1 MSAGA
6 GADDRPMRTGATRA
20 RQIELEA
27 ARRRVIERLKTS
39 NPPPVSA
46 TKRVVIVGVAVV
58 LFAATFIARLA
69 IPDPGA
75 LLANFYIIPIA
86 ILAIEFG
93 IRAGLIAAAL
103 AFALVPAW
111 SVIDD
116 VHVNALGYIS
126 RGAAF
131 VVTGTVVGRFSER
144 LRRDVAE
151 RQDAERDLALY
162 ADQLEGS
169 NRGLA
174 RSVERLEAFAEI
186 ARAVG
191 GETELDRVL
200 SLILAHGRE
209 IVAAGTLVMYL
220 PEGGELAA
228 AGGSAMGYG
237 SHERLPLDGSL
248 AGEVLQSGQPR
259 RVGPAAEPGRLA
271 ELAPGASA
279 AILVPLVFRGETL
292 GVLAGINAA
301 GERAFEEE
309 DEQLLMSV
317 AASAA
322 TAVATARSVAA
333 ARLRLSVEA
342 ADQARARWARELHD
356 ETLQGLTGVRM
367 VLSAGL
373 ARDDTS
379 ALRRAAET
387 ADAHLGEEMRKL
399 RDLIAELRPAALDDL
414 GLGPAIES
422 LAKRQ
427 AAIGGFAVEV
437 DLALEAERRLAN
449 DTETA
454 IYRIV
459 QEALSNAVKHA
470 RAGAVRLRVTQMLD
484 RVQVAVEDDGRGF
497 DPDRVRAG
505 FGLTGMRE
513 RALLAGGQL
522 WVSSAD
528 GGPTRV
534 TAVLPLPR

>member
-1 MSAGA
+1 MSTTVRTDDPPARAG
-6 GADDRPMRTGATRA
+6 GTRA

-27 ARRRVIERLKTS
+27 AQRRVIERLKATGS
-39 NPPPVSA
+39 PPPRA
-46 TKRVVIVGVAVV
+46 TKRAAIIAVAVV
-58 LFAATFIARLA
+58 LFAAAFAARLA
-69 IPDPGA
+69 VNDPNA
-75 LLANFYIIPIA
+75 LLANFYLVPITVV
-86 ILAIEFG
+86 AIEFG
-93 IRAGLIAAAL
+93 ARAGLTAAAVAL
-103 AFALVPAW
+103 GLVFAWAAIETV
-111 SVIDD
+111 D
-116 VHVNALGYIS
+116 VDALGYVS

-131 VVTGTVVGRFSER
+131 LVTGVVVGRFSER
-144 LRRDVAE
+144 LRHDVRE
-151 RQDAERDLALY
+151 RQDAQRDLALY
-162 ADQLEGS
+162 ADQLESS
-169 NRGLA
+169 NRVLA

-191 GETELDRVL
+191 GETELERVL

-209 IVAAGTLVMYL
+209 IVAARTLVMYL
-220 PEGGELAA
+220 PEGEELAA
-228 AGGSAMGYG
+228 VSGSAMR
-237 SHERLPLDGSL
+237 SDSQPRLPLNGSL
-248 AGEVLQSGQPR
+248 AGQVLVTGRPR
-259 RVGPAAEPGRLA
+259 RVGAQADPAQLEQ
-271 ELAPGASA
+271 LAPDATA
-279 AILVPLVFRGETL
+279 AILVPLVFRGEPL
-292 GVLAGINAA
+292 GVLAGINGA

-367 VLSAGL
+367 VLSAAL
-373 ARDDTS
+373 ARND
-379 ALRRAAET
+379 AGPLRRAAET

-422 LAKRQ
+422 LARRQ

-437 DLALEAERRLAN
+437 DIDLESERRLN
-449 DTETA
+449 RDTETA

-470 RAGAVRLRVTQMLD
+470 RAEGVSLRVRQLPD
-484 RVQVAVEDDGRGF
+484 RVQVAVEDDGCGF
-497 DPDRVRAG
+497 DPDAVGAG

-513 RALLAGGQL
+513 RALLAGGRL
-522 WVSSAD
+522 WLTSAD
-528 GGPTRV
+528 GGPTSV